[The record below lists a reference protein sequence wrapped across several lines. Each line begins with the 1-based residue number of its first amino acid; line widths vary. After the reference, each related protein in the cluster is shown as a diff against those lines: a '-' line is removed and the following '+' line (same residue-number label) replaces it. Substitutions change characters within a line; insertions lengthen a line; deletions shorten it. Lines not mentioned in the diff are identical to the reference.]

1 MGKLPCDV
9 IDTALGVLLF
19 GEHERTISNANGG
32 RFEKENNNIIT
43 ILNHSLNKFLACST
57 VQI

>member
-1 MGKLPCDV
+1 M
-9 IDTALGVLLF
+9 IETALGVLLF

-43 ILNHSLNKFLACST
+43 ILKSFF
-57 VQI
+57 I